1 MQVGGAGP
9 ANNSLRRP
17 LRVLVA
23 LSFTDLAAFL
33 AVMYVHTLSS
43 DGALVAPAD
52 ALGAALGVLAAAS
65 LLTGVA
71 HAWLAFPGHRRAVAF
86 IVAITLATLLAHAFI
101 INDPAATAHGIL
113 TGQVGSSFNDNQIT
127 VGSSAAGANLS
138 LNLEVSGGNAIAQAD
153 VSAGG
158 VPLPGGWSTSPPSHS
173 SPLEPGTSATGV
185 WRLPTSNTTEVTISY
200 QYLTCYDTGKRDYGC
215 IMDEVFYVPEGM
227 GILAGQHCS
236 TGNGAPSDCH
246 LEHPPLV
253 PALLAAGMAAFGE
266 YDAAG
271 WRVMPALLGTFSIPL
286 LFGIAWKVSGDKKV
300 AYLSA
305 TFLALDVMFFSQS
318 SGGLLDIPEVFFG
331 LAAFFVYFANLRIW
345 KLDRHVLAGVLIGV
359 SALAKETALFFA
371 LAFATYV
378 FFFEGGNYRERMKT
392 VAKVSIV
399 VVLVFSV
406 GLEAYDYALVSP
418 SAAGT
423 TYCAMNG
430 NTFVQQVGYILCY
443 GSGLTA
449 HYLECQGGPHSV
461 GYWCKYPNDPGGP
474 PILPTDWLTYYS
486 PITYFAVTVC
496 PESVNGVC
504 QGGSYQEIAYYGV
517 TNFLE
522 TWTVY
527 IWVPLAAYA
536 LYRWLKRG
544 KGVPEAQGSE
554 PAAQQAATPAEPQG
568 MPGDVRF
575 AGLAL
580 ILFLWSYVPYLF
592 LLLAERVTY
601 PFYFVPG
608 IPAVALGAAYW
619 TSRSWFPKWLL
630 YVYVAMVFVFFLIYF
645 PDKAFLPV
653 AVRSLLGH

>member
-1 MQVGGAGP
+1 M
-9 ANNSLRRP
+9 
-17 LRVLVA
+17 
-23 LSFTDLAAFL
+23 
-33 AVMYVHTLSS
+33 
-43 DGALVAPAD
+43 
-52 ALGAALGVLAAAS
+52 
-65 LLTGVA
+65 
-71 HAWLAFPGHRRAVAF
+71 
-86 IVAITLATLLAHAFI
+86 
-101 INDPAATAHGIL
+101 
-113 TGQVGSSFNDNQIT
+113 
-127 VGSSAAGANLS
+127 
-138 LNLEVSGGNAIAQAD
+138 
-153 VSAGG
+153 
-158 VPLPGGWSTSPPSHS
+158 PGGWGTSPPSFS
-173 SPLEPGTSATGV
+173 SPLNPGASATGT
-185 WRLPTSNTTEVTISY
+185 WQLPSSNTTQVTISY

-227 GILAGQHCS
+227 GMLTGQHCS
-236 TGNGAPSDCH
+236 TGVDAPSDCH

-266 YDAAG
+266 YNTAG

-286 LFGIAWKVSGDKKV
+286 LFGIAWKASDNKKV

-318 SGGLLDIPEVFFG
+318 SAGLLDIPEVFFG
-331 LAAFFVYFANLRIW
+331 LAAFFVYFANLRVW
-345 KLDRHVLAGVLIGV
+345 KFDRHVLAGALIAV

-378 FFFEGGNYRERMKT
+378 LFFEEGSYRARA
-392 VAKVSIV
+392 VRVVKVGIV
-399 VVLVFSV
+399 VMLVFSV

-423 TYCAMNG
+423 TYCAMDG
-430 NTFVQQVGYILCY
+430 STFIQQVGYMLCY

-449 HYLECQGGPHSV
+449 HTLLCQNAPTSAS
-461 GYWCKYPNDPGGP
+461 GYWCKYSNVSGNYD
-474 PILPTDWLTYYS
+474 PILPTDWLVYYS
-486 PITYFAVTVC
+486 PITYLAICTD
-496 PESVNGVC
+496 SVNGVC
-504 QGGSYQEIAYYGV
+504 QPGGYSATYYGV

-527 IWVPLAAYA
+527 IWIPLAAYA

-544 KGVPEAQGSE
+544 KEVPDVQGLE
-554 PAAQQAATPAEPQG
+554 PAAEQAASPVEQQK
-568 MPGDVRF
+568 MPGDVRV

-580 ILFLWSYVPYLF
+580 VLFFWSYVPYLF

-619 TSRSWFPKWLL
+619 TSRDWFPRWLL

-653 AVRSLLGH
+653 AVRSLQGH